1 MSNIKSHQELWSVFE
16 YFLGY
21 TSDCIHLKCFGL
33 LDMNTGVPG
42 KGEAQSYEKITSRFL
57 VERAEEL
64 KAFATE
70 IALLA
75 LPMSI
80 TSFLIAFSKHYDVF
94 SVLHFLIPL
103 GLLNATLG
111 GFGVYLIFT
120 SVKRMHNYDRLI
132 HKIKAEHSVI
142 GQFLD

>member
-1 MSNIKSHQELWSVFE
+1 MTEEKTKISAIA
-16 YFLGY
+16 
-21 TSDCIHLKCFGL
+21 
-33 LDMNTGVPG
+33 MN
-42 KGEAQSYEKITSRFL
+42 EAQLLLAEKRTALAILRTG
-57 VERAEEL
+57 
-64 KAFATE
+64 

-103 GLLNATLG
+103 SLLNLTLG
-111 GFGVYLIFT
+111 GFGIYLIYT

-132 HKIKAEHSVI
+132 HKIKIEHSVI
-142 GQFLD
+142 GQFID